1 MTKERVA
8 RVAALM
14 AWAFALQPL
23 RGQDADQFTWKWT
36 PGPPGLQQV
45 TYGNGVFLAVG
56 GTLWQVPA
64 GVSATSRDGAR
75 WTAHTP
81 APSPIAGSVASVAP
95 GNSNF
100 VAVGNLGAYAG
111 DPAASNGF
119 IQFSPDGVNWD
130 PPALVTQRMPLAAV
144 VYGKGTYVAVG
155 ETNGLG
161 AIVSSSDSVHWTS
174 REFKYQGP
182 LRGVAFGEGTFVA
195 VGDSGAVVTSANG
208 IDWVPSLVPTPDRIY
223 SVAYGNG
230 IFVAAT
236 EETPQSYVGVI
247 TSADGT
253 NWVGAGAPSP
263 WPLAYGNGLFVGIA
277 GVGLDGSTNGLRW
290 STVWWGFLGGV
301 QPVAIAYGAGTFS
314 VLVGGGGLFYIR
326 PAPRLGWT
334 GETSGAP
341 DLTLTGGWL
350 GMEARLQASTNLS
363 VTNWT
368 DLLTFT
374 NSGSVTPLQDRSA
387 TDYPR
392 RFYRVAIP

>member
-1 MTKERVA
+1 MGKERVA
-8 RVAALM
+8 RIAALM

-56 GTLWQVPA
+56 GTLWQAPA

-75 WTAHTP
+75 WTTHTP

-111 DPAASNGF
+111 DPAATNGF

-144 VYGKGTYVAVG
+144 VYGRGTYVAVG
-155 ETNGLG
+155 ETNGVG

-174 REFKYQGP
+174 RELKYQGP

-195 VGDSGAVVTSANG
+195 VGDSGAALTSANG
-208 IDWVPSLVPTPDRIY
+208 TDWAPATVPTPDRIY
-223 SVAYGNG
+223 AIAYGNG
-230 IFVAAT
+230 NFVAT
-236 EETPQSYVGVI
+236 VQGTPQSYVGMM
-247 TSADGT
+247 TSPDGT
-253 NWVGAGAPSP
+253 NWVGAAVHGA
-263 WPLAYGNGLFVGIA
+263 WPLAYGNGLFVGVA

-290 STVWWGFLGGV
+290 STVWWGFLGDV

-314 VLVGGGGLFYIR
+314 VLVGGGGIFYIR
-326 PAPRLGWT
+326 PAPRLAWS
-334 GETSGAP
+334 GEGDAAAN
-341 DLTLTGGWL
+341 LTLTGGWL
-350 GMEARLQASTNLS
+350 GMRGRLQASTNLS
-363 VTNWT
+363 TTNWT
-368 DLLTFT
+368 DLFSFT
-374 NSGSVTPLQDRSA
+374 NSGPAMPLQNAGA
-387 TDYPR
+387 TNYTR